1 MQQEQRVPP
10 PQKGKMT
17 AAGEMLGEPKA
28 CVTLRISSRTGTLLH
43 SVKIASTV
51 VIMLLTLLAMASQ
64 VFAVSLFS
72 TLPSGNDMQML
83 IPVGFSLAL
92 FLLDIFVVV
101 SKTRTYSTIGFVL
114 YTQFLMQ
121 LTDSREGMPGLS
133 VIHRNAKVK
142 QTWVICSDFK
152 TDPRSRG
159 HVDRDFCSLMLYWPI
174 SSKEMLAME
183 IPAAKGRCKVQR
195 NNWSFGLLLE

>member
-1 MQQEQRVPP
+1 MYH
-10 PQKGKMT
+10 
-17 AAGEMLGEPKA
+17 PKDQLQNRDTSTS
-28 CVTLRISSRTGTLLH
+28 CEDTDSTL
-43 SVKIASTV
+43 VM
-51 VIMLLTLLAMASQ
+51 MLLTLIAMASQ

-101 SKTRTYSTIGFVL
+101 SKTRTYSTIGLVL
-114 YTQFLMQ
+114 YTQFLKQ
-121 LTDSREGMPGLS
+121 LKDSREGMPGLS
-133 VIHRNAKVK
+133 VIHRNTKVK

-159 HVDRDFCSLMLYWPI
+159 QVDRDFCSLMLYWPI
-174 SSKEMLAME
+174 CSKEMLAME
-183 IPAAKGRCKVQR
+183 ILDAKGRCKVQR